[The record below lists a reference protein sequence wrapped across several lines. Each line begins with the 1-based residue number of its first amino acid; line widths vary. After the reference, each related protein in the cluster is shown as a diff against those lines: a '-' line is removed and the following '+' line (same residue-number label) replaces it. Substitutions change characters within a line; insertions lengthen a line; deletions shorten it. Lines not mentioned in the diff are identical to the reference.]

1 MFYPVPLISQTWSI
15 GVEEQF
21 YLIWPVL
28 AKKAKNIF
36 KMLVVVFLVMM
47 SIKVLI
53 LILFKLGYGSPT
65 LLIWKKFFAMSK
77 IECMTTGGMGAYL
90 LFNYPEK
97 FKSIVYQPIVLPA
110 SLIGIPILV
119 LYTPDIIQ
127 DGIHLVYSLL
137 FLLIIANVSGNPKS
151 FLKLEN
157 KVYNFLGKISYS
169 IYMYHFMLIPLVFYL
184 FKKIG
189 IEPSNQFLPQILMYT
204 TITAV
209 TILVSWL
216 SFNYFESW
224 FLKLK
229 SKYTIIKSG
238 SY

>member
-1 MFYPVPLISQTWSI
+1 
-15 GVEEQF
+15 
-21 YLIWPVL
+21 
-28 AKKAKNIF
+28 
-36 KMLVVVFLVMM
+36 
-47 SIKVLI
+47 
-53 LILFKLGYGSPT
+53 
-65 LLIWKKFFAMSK
+65 
-77 IECMTTGGMGAYL
+77 
-90 LFNYPEK
+90 
-97 FKSIVYQPIVLPA
+97 LPD
-110 SLIGIPILV
+110 SFIGIPILV